1 MNRTVV
7 YGAVAAVGLVA
18 LSIYFTRPPSD
29 PSSLAEAGDAAFPEI
44 VAVANDIERIEFE
57 GQSSA
62 IRLQRL
68 AAGAGG
74 EPTWIVETSGGYP
87 ARFDAVKGF
96 LAGLSGLKIDQPTT
110 AKPERF
116 GEIGLAWPD
125 PDSKARKAK
134 LVAKDGTVHEIIL
147 GNERANP
154 RSQYVR
160 RLTEN
165 QTWRVRGSIVADL
178 EPNRWFDAE
187 LITLPNDE
195 TTGATVDGL
204 TVRKGEGLAD
214 WTHSL
219 AEGTTGWD
227 DASIASAKGTLPSY
241 LSRLEFED
249 VRPLESVDGQVT
261 WDGVEREA
269 GFDTVRGTVKIGL
282 REGPEGTWMRLRTVA
297 KPDAPSAAE
306 INAKRKYPGDPFVP
320 DWTEFNA
327 KVSTWEFLMPEWKV
341 NALAGA
347 RKPEP
352 AAVDP
357 EAGGFQIPMA
367 PPEAEGATGP
377 GPGKG

>member
-7 YGAVAAVGLVA
+7 YGAVAAAGLVA
-18 LSIYFTRPPSD
+18 LSIYFTRSPSD
-29 PSSLAEAGDAAFPEI
+29 PSMLAETGDAAFPEI
-44 VAVANDIERIEFE
+44 VVAANDIERIEIE
-57 GQSSA
+57 GQSGA
-62 IRLQRL
+62 IRLQRV

-125 PDSKARKAK
+125 PDRKARKAK

-160 RLTEN
+160 RLADN

-195 TTGATVDGL
+195 TIGATVDGL
-204 TVRKGEGLAD
+204 AIRKGEGEAP
-214 WTHSL
+214 WSHEL
-219 AEGTTGWD
+219 AEGGDGWD
-227 DASIASAKGTLPSY
+227 DASIASAKSTLPSY
-241 LSRLEFED
+241 LTRLEFED
-249 VRPLESVDGQVT
+249 VQPLEAVDGEVS
-261 WDGVEREA
+261 WEGVEREVE
-269 GFDTVRGTVKIGL
+269 FDTVRGTVRIGL

-297 KPDAPSAAE
+297 RPDAPSAAE

-320 DWTEFNA
+320 DWTEFNT

-347 RKPEP
+347 RKPE
-352 AAVDP
+352 AAPVEPD
-357 EAGGFQIPMA
+357 ASGFQIPMA
-367 PPEAEGATGP
+367 PPEAAPEP
-377 GPGKG
+377 GE